1 MGQGQ
6 ALSALR
12 EPIGRAH
19 GKAIL
24 FGDHF
29 AVHGAPALA
38 VPIRGRG
45 VEVTLDRARTGYDGP
60 PEAAAWVVAALA
72 QLGREGDGADAYA
85 LDPARPPHVAITT
98 TLPVAAG
105 LGSSA
110 ALAVA
115 LLRALGERDVLALR
129 ARAHALERIAH
140 GTPSG
145 IDDAT
150 VAFERPV
157 WLEAGRAPIALDATV
172 PPLWV
177 GVVPRTQST
186 KASVAAV
193 AAWRQVHPEFEAL
206 LARAHAAAVEGR
218 EALARRAWEMVGVQM
233 NEMGALLEAVGAVLP
248 VQVAMI
254 DVARALG
261 AWGAKVAGAGFGGA
275 VIALA
280 PADAQL
286 DRVWRALG
294 ATDAFYAGASE
305 HG

>member
-1 MGQGQ
+1 MPAHAIGH
-6 ALSALR
+6 A
-12 EPIGRAH
+12 IGRAH

-38 VPIRGRG
+38 VPIRGRY

-60 PEAAAWVVAALA
+60 PEAAAWVAAA
-72 QLGREGDGADAYA
+72 FAELGRDPAAAYGYGI
-85 LDPARPPHVAITT
+85 DVARPPHVTLTT

-115 LLRALGERDVLALR
+115 LLRALGERDVLRLR
-129 ARAHALERIAH
+129 AAAHALERIAH

-157 WLEAGRAPIALDATV
+157 WLEAGQAPLALDMLDEIG

-186 KASVAAV
+186 RASVAQV
-193 AAWRQVHPEFEAL
+193 AAWRRAHPEFEAL
-206 LARAHAAAVEGR
+206 LARAHVAAVEGR
-218 EALARRAWEMVGVQM
+218 DALARRAWDMLGVQM
-233 NEMGALLEAVGAVLP
+233 NEMGALLEALGAVLP
-248 VQVAMI
+248 VQAAMI
-254 DVARALG
+254 DAARGLG

-286 DRVWRALG
+286 EQVWRALG
-294 ATDAFYAGASE
+294 ATDAFFAGSPE
-305 HG
+305 PKS